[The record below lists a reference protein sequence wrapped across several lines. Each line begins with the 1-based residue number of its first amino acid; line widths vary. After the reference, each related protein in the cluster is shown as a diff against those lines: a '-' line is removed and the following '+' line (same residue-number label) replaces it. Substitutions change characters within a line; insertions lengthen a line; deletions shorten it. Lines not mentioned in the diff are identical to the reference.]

1 MDSIAD
7 GAADAGLVMCAGILR
22 VLGGMTLAG
31 SAAFCAVSESVA
43 DARASTAVTGAWG
56 RLNGIASS
64 RSGSRASCGV
74 VAWTEYVA
82 HASDDAENL
91 AAALNCCAKFDSR
104 ICGGA
109 PVAAL

>member
-1 MDSIAD
+1 
-7 GAADAGLVMCAGILR
+7 MCAGISQ
-22 VLGGMTLAG
+22 VLGGMMLAG
-31 SAAFCAVSESVA
+31 LVAFCAVSRDAA
-43 DARASTAVTGAWG
+43 DGWASTAIAGTWG
-56 RLNGIASS
+56 RLDGIASS
-64 RSGSRASCGV
+64 RSGSRASCRV

-104 ICGGA
+104 IRRGT